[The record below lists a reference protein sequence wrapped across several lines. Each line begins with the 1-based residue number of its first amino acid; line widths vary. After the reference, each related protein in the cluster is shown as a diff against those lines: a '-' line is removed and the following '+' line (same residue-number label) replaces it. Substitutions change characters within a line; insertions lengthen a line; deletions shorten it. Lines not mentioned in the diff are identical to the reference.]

1 MTEQGKALLGDG
13 IPDTQIDV
21 REVFGLDIDLK
32 VPAFS
37 KRGDHVPPIDESYL
51 FNHETT

>member
-21 REVFGLDIDLK
+21 REVFGLDIDLICR
-32 VPAFS
+32 FRIS
-37 KRGDHVPPIDESYL
+37 SEMIFFDCSISIFL
-51 FNHETT
+51 

>member
-21 REVFGLDIDLK
+21 REVFGLDIDYS
-32 VPAFS
+32 FIIS
-37 KRGDHVPPIDESYL
+37 YYL
-51 FNHETT
+51 FI

>member
-21 REVFGLDIDLK
+21 REVFGLDIDFFFC
-32 VPAFS
+32 VDF
-37 KRGDHVPPIDESYL
+37 EY
-51 FNHETT
+51 FF